1 MTTEIPMRRVA
12 NHLVPVNQ
20 IGADDLATVP
30 TDRDLLVVIRTPR
43 NVEQFSLAW
52 ALATKVAD
60 ACDWLLTKDDAMDW
74 LLIQA
79 RHVRYIY
86 EPRTKR
92 ATVLPKSISWASLGQ
107 DAFNRIF
114 NRMVHIVISQIVP
127 GLKESDLRKE
137 IMTMCAGNTKRRA
150 AA

>member
-30 TDRDLLVVIRTPR
+30 IDRDLLVVIRTPR

-60 ACDWLLTKDDAMDW
+60 ACDWLQTKDDAMDW

-86 EPRTKR
+86 DPRTKR
-92 ATVLPKSISWASLGQ
+92 ATVLPKSIAWASLSQ
-107 DAFNRIF
+107 DAFSRVF
-114 NRMVHIVISQIVP
+114 NRVIYIVVSRIIP
-127 GLKESDLRKE
+127 GLKESDLRRE
-137 IMTMCAGNTKRRA
+137 IESMCAGDTKRRA